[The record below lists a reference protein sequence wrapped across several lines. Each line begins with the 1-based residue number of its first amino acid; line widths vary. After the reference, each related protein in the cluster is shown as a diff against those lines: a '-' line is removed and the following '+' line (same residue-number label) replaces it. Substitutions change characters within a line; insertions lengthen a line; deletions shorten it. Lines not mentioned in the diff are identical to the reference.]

1 MTLTE
6 LAQGYVLRGLTII
19 HEYYGNWE
27 ERHRELRKQIVEE
40 INPLLTQ
47 YGAELIDVNLVPDP
61 DEDEDADPVHQFSRS
76 CNCPDCLE
84 ERLQQD
90 CP

>member
-6 LAQGYVLRGLTII
+6 LAQGYVGRGLTII

-40 INPLLTQ
+40 INPLLAQ
-47 YGAELIDVNLVPDP
+47 HGAEPIDVNFVPDP
-61 DEDEDADPVHQFSRS
+61 DEEDNEEPVHQFSRS

-84 ERLQQD
+84 ERLTND
-90 CP
+90 IA